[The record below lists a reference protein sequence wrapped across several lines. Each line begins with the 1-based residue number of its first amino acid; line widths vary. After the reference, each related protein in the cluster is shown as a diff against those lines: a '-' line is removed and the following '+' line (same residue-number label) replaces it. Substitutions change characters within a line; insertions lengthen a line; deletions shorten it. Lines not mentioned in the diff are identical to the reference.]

1 MVERRIPRVQ
11 EILLPALRE
20 ALPGVLVTSWIP
32 DVDRRSY
39 PLVSIRKVG
48 GTPVDM
54 DVLDRQTIELQAIGN
69 ESLAATEDLFYDARY
84 VIWEMVK
91 NQTVT
96 PAGHL
101 HSFTDSS
108 GAMQL
113 ESPYTD
119 TWRIQGLIQL
129 GVRPPTVLGGLTN
142 GNGSE

>member
-39 PLVSIRKVG
+39 PLVNIRKVG
-48 GTPVDM
+48 GIPVDM
-54 DVLDRQTIELQAIGN
+54 DVLDRQTIEIQAIGD
-69 ESLAATEDLFYDARY
+69 ESLAATEDLFYDSRY
-84 VIWEMVK
+84 AIWEMVK

-129 GVRPPTVLGGLTN
+129 GVRPPQ
-142 GNGSE
+142 S

>member
-11 EILLPALRE
+11 EIILPVLRE

-39 PLVSIRKVG
+39 PLVNIRKVG
-48 GTPVDM
+48 GIPVDM

-69 ESLAATEDLFYDARY
+69 ESLAATEDLYYDARY

-101 HSFTDSS
+101 HSFRSEEHTSELQS
-108 GAMQL
+108 
-113 ESPYTD
+113 
-119 TWRIQGLIQL
+119 
-129 GVRPPTVLGGLTN
+129 RP
-142 GNGSE
+142 